1 MALTRITESGMTN
14 FSARSSLA
22 SSSLIRMREEVT
34 SSCWDMYFELSAL
47 KSTRACN
54 RSRRE
59 KLPTWTRASVM
70 RSRSRESETA

>member
-1 MALTRITESGMTN
+1 VALTRITESGMLN
-14 FSARSSLA
+14 LSSRFSLA
-22 SSSLIRMREEVT
+22 SSSLMRMREAVT

-47 KSTRACN
+47 KSTRACS